1 MPPPPVTRL
10 APVETLRIDSDLV
23 DALYADLGKEAADLV
38 VCRALEDLANRMNRI
53 EAEHRACAFDLVQ
66 KEARRIMAVA
76 QQIGLTEVARAASA
90 VRDCAGNGQTIATV
104 ATPWR
109 LRRLTDRAMT
119 DIWADRDAAP

>member
-10 APVETLRIDSDLV
+10 SPVESLRIDNDLV
-23 DALYADLGKEAADLV
+23 EGLYADLGREAADLV

-76 QQIGLTEVARAASA
+76 QQIGLTEIANAASA
-90 VRDCAGNGQTIATV
+90 VRHCAQAGQTIATV
-104 ATPWR
+104 ATLAR
-109 LRRLTDRAMT
+109 LRRLNDRAMT
-119 DIWADRDAAP
+119 EIWAGRDAAP